1 MKTIQIIKEWGELL
15 WFDMSAYF
23 TAIYDEIRL
32 NLAIKLADAKQR
44 AYNKRYFVISD
55 YRNKLT
61 VLNNKD
67 IEWLKKARLMNKN
80 VTHIEIMRDCFY
92 YTPLNKN
99 EEGNKLSKAERLNRK
114 AKWLD
119 YMEKYRSNKN
129 RKKLAKLKQK
139 HNDKR

>member
-1 MKTIQIIKEWGELL
+1 MKAIQITKEWCELL

-61 VLNNKD
+61 VLNNND
-67 IEWLKKARLMNKN
+67 IEWLKKARLMKKN

-119 YMEKYRSNKN
+119 YMEKYRSSKN
-129 RKKLAKLKQK
+129 RNKLAKLKQK
-139 HNDKR
+139 HNGKR